1 MARKLAWII
10 GGLCVIAVSFFVTT
24 YLLNEVEGPATPPPV
39 IVASGPCADTNRI
52 QLPRPFSPWGGFAFG
67 ADIARFN
74 DGSDF
79 VDNGTR
85 SKLVLCEDGKPLGPP
100 HSLHED
106 IRQKG
111 LGRYSHWGKD
121 LVFASSDNS
130 NPNLNDRSYWII
142 EH

>member
-10 GGLCVIAVSFFVTT
+10 GGLCVIALSFLVTT
-24 YLLNEVEGPATPPPV
+24 YLLNEVESPATPPPA
-39 IVASGPCADTNRI
+39 IVASGPCADANRI
-52 QLPRPFSPWGGFAFG
+52 QLPRPFSPWGGFAFA

-74 DGSDF
+74 DGSDSE
-79 VDNGTR
+79 DNITR

-100 HSLHED
+100 HSLHDD

-121 LVFASSDNS
+121 VVFASSDNS
-130 NPNLNDRSYWII
+130 NPNLNDRSYWIVG
-142 EH
+142 H